1 MGLDN
6 FWVKPSKKPALYK
19 GDVLPYSPLDEDL
32 RKFGYFRGKK
42 YDALVTC
49 LTGEQGFL
57 WVDDSCPLEQYS
69 IQSTLASSCDYV
81 YDQLLQPEGEVWFK
95 QWLES
100 SYDEL
105 SIDEDDRWDY
115 DLEEVLSIILMFKH
129 YVNREDRVLLTAWY

>member
-6 FWVKPSKKPALYK
+6 FWVKPNKKPALYK

-49 LTGEQGFL
+49 LTREQGFL
-57 WVDDSCPLEQYS
+57 WIDGSYPLEQS
-69 IQSTLASSCDYV
+69 AIECASSSMEGV
-81 YDQLLQPEGEVWFK
+81 YERLLEPDGEVWLK
-95 QWLES
+95 QWLET
-100 SYDEL
+100 SYDDL

-115 DLEEVLSIILMFKH
+115 ELEEVLSIILMFK
-129 YVNREDRVLLTAWY
+129 YYASYKGRVLLTAWF

>member
-1 MGLDN
+1 M
-6 FWVKPSKKPALYK
+6 
-19 GDVLPYSPLDEDL
+19 
-32 RKFGYFRGKK
+32 
-42 YDALVTC
+42 TC

-57 WVDDSCPLEQYS
+57 WVDDSCPLEQYT
-69 IQSTLASSCDYV
+69 IQSTLSTSCDYV
-81 YDQLLQPEGEVWFK
+81 YDQLLQPEGEVWLK

-129 YVNREDRVLLTAWY
+129 YIHSQDRVLLTAWY